1 MSRIFGSAE
10 SNLKGLVT
18 TCVLVALGLVAAM
31 LLKYPLDMAFPLTLG
46 VNCVK
51 LAGSNHGA

>member
-18 TCVLVALGLVAAM
+18 TCMMVALALVAAM
-31 LLKYPLDMAFPLTLG
+31 LLKFPLEMVFPLTPG

-51 LAGSNHGA
+51 HAGSSRGA

>member
-18 TCVLVALGLVAAM
+18 TCVMVAMALVAAM
-31 LLKYPLDMAFPLTLG
+31 LLNYPLEMAFPLTPG
-46 VNCVK
+46 VNCGR
-51 LAGSNHGA
+51 LAGSNQGA